1 MIPDIKCRSIF
12 FISLFIVIAFLC
24 RDAPAQPLS
33 KQELQPNNKYG
44 ADFEEAWSFI
54 RDNYAWLDEKT
65 IDWNRVYDHFIP
77 LAENAENNTDF
88 IALLE
93 QLIEQ
98 LYDHHAHLGVNTSSS
113 PRMVPSGSDI
123 WAEFRKDEVLITSV
137 RSNSGAE
144 NEGVKVGMEII
155 SVRGVP
161 ILKAIENRIP
171 VTISEPGPEVLDW
184 ALKAVLAGYHDEPV
198 QIEVRAGDQTKK
210 MEFQPGLRDQ
220 TGDLLSMDIL
230 DKNTGYIQIQNSLGN
245 VDLIRDW
252 DRALEKL
259 KDTDVLILDL
269 RNTPGGG
276 NSTVAR
282 GIMSRLIS
290 QTKPYQMH
298 ELPSEEREFGV
309 KRIWVEQ
316 AAPRG
321 PFTYTKPVAVLVGR
335 WTGSMG
341 EGLAIGLDGMKIA
354 TVIGT
359 PMAGL
364 RGALYSHTLP
374 HTGIEIRIPAE
385 RLCHID
391 GTPREEFV
399 PPVLIKSDLDVEE
412 LPETI
417 LNSDFINQ

>member
-1 MIPDIKCRSIF
+1 MIYRVKHRTIIF
-12 FISLFIVIAFLC
+12 LLFMIVF
-24 RDAPAQPLS
+24 PLYGYLS
-33 KQELQPNNKYG
+33 TRHSSQQEARPNNNYG
-44 ADFEEAWSFI
+44 ADFDEAWSFI
-54 RDNYAWLDEKT
+54 GNNYAWLEEKT
-65 IDWNRVYDHFIP
+65 TDWNRVYDHFTP
-77 LAENAENNTDF
+77 LAENAENNTEF

-113 PRMVPSGSDI
+113 PRLVPSGTDI
-123 WAEFRKDEVLITSV
+123 WAEFRDDRVLITSV
-137 RSNSGAE
+137 RDDSGAE
-144 NEGVKVGMEII
+144 YEGVKAGMEIL
-155 SVRGVP
+155 SVGGVP
-161 ILKAIENRIP
+161 VMKAVENRIP

-184 ALKAVLAGYHDEPV
+184 ALQSVLAGYHDEPV
-198 QIEVRAGDQTKK
+198 QIEVRAGNQTKK
-210 MEFQPGLRDQ
+210 MEFQPGLINQ

-230 DKNTGYIQIQNSLGN
+230 NKNTGYIQIHNSLGN
-245 VDLIRDW
+245 VDLIREW
-252 DRALEKL
+252 DNALDKL
-259 KDTDVLILDL
+259 KHTDALILNL

-309 KRIWVEQ
+309 KRIWTEHV
-316 AAPRG
+316 APRG

-341 EGLAIGLDGMKIA
+341 EGLAIGLDGMERA

-364 RGALYSHTLP
+364 RGALYSHTLSR
-374 HTGIEIRIPAE
+374 TGIEIRIPAE

-399 PPVLIKSDLDVEE
+399 PPVLVKSDVSVEE
-412 LPETI
+412 LLYTV
-417 LNSDFINQ
+417 LTSDFKNQ

>member
-1 MIPDIKCRSIF
+1 MVKHRVIF
-12 FISLFIVIAFLC
+12 FLSFMIAFPVYGGLST
-24 RDAPAQPLS
+24 QSLS

-54 RDNYAWLDEKT
+54 RDNYAWLEEKT
-65 IDWNRVYDHFIP
+65 TDWNRVYDHFMP
-77 LAENAENNTDF
+77 FAENAENNTEF

-123 WAEFRKDEVLITSV
+123 WAEFRKDKVLITSV
-137 RSNSGAE
+137 RGNSGAE
-144 NEGVKVGMEII
+144 NEGVKAGMEII
-155 SVRGVP
+155 SVGGVP
-161 ILKAIENRIP
+161 VLKAVENRIP

-184 ALKAVLAGYHDEPV
+184 ALQSVIAGYHDEPV
-198 QIEVRAGDQTKK
+198 QIEVSAGDQTKK
-210 MEFQPGLRDQ
+210 MEFQPELRDQ

-230 DKNTGYIQIQNSLGN
+230 DKNTGYIQIHNSLGN
-245 VDLIRDW
+245 VDLIREW

-259 KDTDVLILDL
+259 KDTDALILDL

-341 EGLAIGLDGMKIA
+341 EGLAIGLDGMERA

-364 RGALYSHTLP
+364 RGALYNHTLP
-374 HTGIEIRIPAE
+374 NTGIEIRIPAE
-385 RLCHID
+385 RLYHID
-391 GTPREEFV
+391 GTPREKFL
-399 PPVLIKSDLDVEE
+399 PPVLVKSDLGVEE